1 MEDNIY
7 VKLKDVMEL
16 LELIRDRDM
25 YHDWSKSYEE
35 RHEKVKASTET
46 LINSGVRM
54 HE

>member
-1 MEDNIY
+1 MGDNIY

-35 RHEKVKASTET
+35 RHEKVMVSTET
-46 LINSGVRM
+46 LINSGVVVNI
-54 HE
+54 